1 MEEGA
6 DRLVAFGY
14 LVILGL
20 LAGLILLCFIWGVWE
35 YTKPK
40 DSGPLFIDLD
50 RTIDER
56 SEALI
61 LRSSLGAL
69 LEEKDLWLVKEKV
82 KPQWLKRSKV
92 LSKVSVVEKEIK
104 EIWSVD
110 GNLSIPKGAKLD
122 KVLVVNGD
130 LKTGNNCTL
139 HYIYVIGSAV
149 IGARNN
155 LHAITTRGNLT
166 IRMGT
171 TVKRFADAD
180 GELKIGN
187 GSTILGSATSAS
199 MITIEDRCTLKKIHS
214 PVGYRVG
221 INAVSESST
230 RSIKTLK
237 RAELMERIQWNPKMD
252 ELIKERFDK
261 VSVDK
266 LSREIKDCLKIQV
279 PTNIILRRA
288 RMLGLIGRA
297 STKLN
302 SEQKPKYLESATV
315 WMQEAETIRV
325 RGDIRIPKEEVI
337 PYNMIVEGNLTSE
350 HDVTFQGGLHIK
362 GRGIIGARNLLEKS
376 IVCQKELVL
385 LEDVMVHNCVDC
397 EGLVFIKKGA
407 MIGVGVEGGG
417 ITSTNTICLEGA
429 EGAQK
434 IYSREEIRTVK
445 SIKEVIHGDLKPNN

>member
-1 MEEGA
+1 MEGGV
-6 DRLVAFGY
+6 DRLVSFGY

-35 YTKPK
+35 YKKPK

-50 RTIDER
+50 RTNDER

-61 LRSSLGAL
+61 LRSSLEAL
-69 LEEKDLWLVKEKV
+69 LEEKDLCLVEERV
-82 KPQWLKRSKV
+82 KPQWLKPAKV
-92 LSKVSVVEKEIK
+92 LSKVSVVDKEIK
-104 EIWSVD
+104 EIWSID
-110 GNLSIPKGAKLD
+110 DSLSIPKGAKLN

-130 LKTGNNCTL
+130 LKTGNSCTL
-139 HYIYVIGSAV
+139 HNIYVIGSAV
-149 IGARNN
+149 IGARNH
-155 LHAITTRGNLT
+155 LHAITTRGDLT
-166 IRMGT
+166 IRGGT

-187 GSTILGSATSAS
+187 GSSILGSATSAS
-199 MITIEDRCTLKKIHS
+199 MITVGGRCTLKKIHS
-214 PVGYRVG
+214 PVGYKVG
-221 INAVSESST
+221 INAVSEPSA

-237 RAELMERIQWNPKMD
+237 RAELSERIQWNPKMD

-261 VSVDK
+261 VSVDN
-266 LSREIKDCLKIQV
+266 LSREIKDCLEVHV

-288 RMLGLIGRA
+288 RMLGLVERA
-297 STKLN
+297 LTKLN

-350 HDVTFQGGLHIK
+350 RDVTFQGGLHIK
-362 GRGIIGARNLLEKS
+362 GRAIIGARNRLEKS

-385 LEDVMVHNCVDC
+385 LEDVLVHNCIDC

-417 ITSTNTICLEGA
+417 ITSANTICLEEA

-434 IYSREEIRTVK
+434 IYSKEEIQIVK
-445 SIKEVIHGDLKPNN
+445 SIKEVIPGDLKPK